1 MGVRRSGFIITCGWR
16 EREQRIP
23 LSSQRLC
30 HSEDQIN
37 VWNFGLGTA
46 GHMML
51 IPTNINC
58 QFDAPMCT
66 TVVLL
71 ELPQRP
77 PRDMQALKL
86 SCEVGNKLLYRYPSG
101 CGSFEGEERIFR
113 TEDRRLCLN
122 GTPWIW
128 HLLEECVGN
137 AWEYWSVVIGLISIV
152 CFLFAALP
160 QLYVAYQNGKVD
172 QALSLGFLLCWIAG
186 DLTSFIGCYLT
197 NQLPIQHS
205 YLFQII
211 TPIFYINMDIIMIS
225 QFAYYKL
232 NNQKATKCGIN
243 LKNCCV
249 AWVLICIILCLILP
263 SQLLLQNQVQSSLS
277 GAREKSHGMIEMLG
291 FVCGYIS
298 CLFYLGS
305 RIPQLYKNF
314 QRRSTEGTSY
324 LLFALAMMG
333 NFTYG
338 LSLVLEMPATQ
349 YLVNLYFW
357 HHLPWLIGSF
367 GVLFLDIFITA
378 QFILYRKQNKRR
390 PSLVALEAEPL
401 LINEDS

>member
-1 MGVRRSGFIITCGWR
+1 MK
-16 EREQRIP
+16 P
-23 LSSQRLC
+23 
-30 HSEDQIN
+30 
-37 VWNFGLGTA
+37 
-46 GHMML
+46 
-51 IPTNINC
+51 
-58 QFDAPMCT
+58 
-66 TVVLL
+66 
-71 ELPQRP
+71 
-77 PRDMQALKL
+77 
-86 SCEVGNKLLYRYPSG
+86 SCEVGNKIVVPNHPSG

-113 TEDRRLCLN
+113 TVADRRLCLN

-160 QLYVAYQNGKVD
+160 QLYVAYRNGKVD

-197 NQLPIQHS
+197 NQLPIQ
-205 YLFQII
+205 II
-211 TPIFYINMDIIMIS
+211 TAIFYINMDIIMIS

-232 NNQKATKCGIN
+232 KNQKVTKCGIN
-243 LKNCCV
+243 LKSCCV
-249 AWVLICIILCLILP
+249 IWVLMCIVLCLILP
-263 SQLLLQNQVQSSLS
+263 GPLLLRNQGQNTLS
-277 GAREKSHGMIEMLG
+277 GTSEKSHGMIEMSG

-333 NFTYG
+333 NCTYG
-338 LSLVLEMPATQ
+338 LSIVLKIPTTQ
-349 YLVNLYFW
+349 HLVNLYFW

-378 QFILYRKQNKRR
+378 QFILYRKRNERR
-390 PSLVALEAEPL
+390 PSLVALEVEPL